1 MNMLVKEFLLI
12 LLMLG
17 MFSLAIYLIVVY
29 VNETL
34 SMGV

>member
-1 MNMLVKEFLLI
+1 MLVKEFLLI